1 MNYKVEGTG
10 ESLVFIH
17 GLSDSLLYWEFLASN
32 LKNDYQVIRMDLR
45 GHGESDIGKDKI
57 TVELLSNDLND
68 LLSELNIKK
77 AHLIGFSLG
86 GAVTLD
92 FAINY
97 PEKVSSIVLMSS
109 FSNSD
114 EYLTEVFTQLR
125 NALGIG
131 FEEFYDLILPMVL
144 CPDVIEDNR
153 EELEALKNLA
163 SKTANTDAYI
173 KATDACMD
181 FNVENQLSKI
191 NIPTLILAGHYDN
204 ISLPDSQ
211 RKIHEKISNSKF
223 VIFENTKH
231 NLLVGKNNQKI
242 LDILKDF
249 FTGQL

>member
-1 MNYKVEGTG
+1 
-10 ESLVFIH
+10 
-17 GLSDSLLYWEFLASN
+17 
-32 LKNDYQVIRMDLR
+32 
-45 GHGESDIGKDKI
+45 
-57 TVELLSNDLND
+57 
-68 LLSELNIKK
+68 
-77 AHLIGFSLG
+77 
-86 GAVTLD
+86 
-92 FAINY
+92 
-97 PEKVSSIVLMSS
+97 MSS

-125 NALGIG
+125 NALGIS

-153 EELEALKNLA
+153 EELEALKKLA